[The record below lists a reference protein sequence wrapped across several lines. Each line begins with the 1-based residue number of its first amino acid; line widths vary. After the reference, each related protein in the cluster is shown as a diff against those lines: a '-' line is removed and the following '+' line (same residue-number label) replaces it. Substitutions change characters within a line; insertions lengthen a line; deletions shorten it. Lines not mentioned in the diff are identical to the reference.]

1 MTNPGVRDI
10 FITRARIIS
19 YVRRYFD
26 DRGFLE
32 VLSLHPAIVPLYLT
46 GSAVKHVLLTYGCLY
61 VRLPTVSPLHYRSRR
76 LA

>member
-1 MTNPGVRDI
+1 MTNSGVRNI

-32 VLSLHPAIVPLYLT
+32 VLPWTLIKL
-46 GSAVKHVLLTYGCLY
+46 
-61 VRLPTVSPLHYRSRR
+61 
-76 LA
+76 